1 MAAVM
6 GSDESRGSAR
16 KVAFGFSE
24 RKSIYHLFVTFSPD
38 SSSTYVISIN
48 SWKVKP
54 DDCETL
60 FSFRLPKKASRKSTA
75 AENGYLS
82 GEYAYDLLQI
92 FIEEFLGWDQKLSVP
107 KRGGGA
113 VGVVEQFA
121 GGAENKQTGDPHFHM
136 VISLRGFPKTTEKMH
151 ELFQTAEF
159 RKRYE

>member
-54 DDCETL
+54 EDCETL
-60 FSFRLPKKASRKSTA
+60 FSFRLPKKALRKSTA

-113 VGVVEQFA
+113 VQ
-121 GGAENKQTGDPHFHM
+121 
-136 VISLRGFPKTTEKMH
+136 
-151 ELFQTAEF
+151 
-159 RKRYE
+159 